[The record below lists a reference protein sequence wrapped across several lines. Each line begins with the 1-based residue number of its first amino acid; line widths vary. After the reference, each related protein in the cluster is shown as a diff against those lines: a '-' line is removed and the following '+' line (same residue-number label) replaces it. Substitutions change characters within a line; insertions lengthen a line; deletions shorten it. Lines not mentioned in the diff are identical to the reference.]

1 MTRFQYELILI
12 LLAVVAILYAVISYV
27 QKNIWMVG

>member
-12 LLAVVAILYAVISYV
+12 LLAVVTILFAVTMYV